1 MGEKPN
7 FLPNQQAT
15 QNWLIARNMFEKNV
29 TNRLE
34 FLTKI
39 QLHLAKKENF
49 MLLKCKI
56 KTPTSNAKWLKK
68 NKNWELDRAKIIE

>member
-7 FLPNQQAT
+7 FLPIQKAT

-39 QLHLAKKENF
+39 QLHLAKLENF
-49 MLLKCKI
+49 KLLKSKI
-56 KTPTSNAKWLKK
+56 KRSH
-68 NKNWELDRAKIIE
+68 I